1 MLGDGD
7 SEKNGLSSPARIL
20 FFFSHVALHFGGS
33 VSFLKK
39 FLFLASLLKLNAFHW
54 HFADDQAVQ
63 VLLHTKARLH
73 H

>member
-1 MLGDGD
+1 MVTPKKWSQLA
-7 SEKNGLSSPARIL
+7 SQNLI
-20 FFFSHVALHFGGS
+20 FFSHVALHFGGS

>member
-1 MLGDGD
+1 MVTPKKWSQLA
-7 SEKNGLSSPARIL
+7 SQNLT
-20 FFFSHVALHFGGS
+20 FFSHVALHFSGS